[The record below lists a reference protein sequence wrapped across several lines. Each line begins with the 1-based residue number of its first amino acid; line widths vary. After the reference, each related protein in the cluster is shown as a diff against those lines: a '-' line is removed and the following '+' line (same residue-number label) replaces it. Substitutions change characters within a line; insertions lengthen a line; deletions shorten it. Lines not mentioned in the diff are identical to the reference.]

1 MPPRAKHNFRKIHL
15 MKKSSQCKV
24 LAHLLTKSHIS
35 ISASSHIKPEVHH
48 ITGSSSADRKS
59 ISVSYSTEKI
69 NLSSNLSSSLLSASV
84 KVCPKF
90 EIPKPVKLGARS
102 EEKQTIHEKIV
113 QEKACL
119 QPILKIPKVEVFPDD
134 GKHMAENNVPLSVI
148 EVIEDVIRK
157 YSLEHHSELKFKKE
171 KHFCRTKKISIF
183 GHFQK
188 CKITFFAISKIT
200 KNPFF
205 PISKMTKKKSIFALQ
220 KKFRIAKN
228 CNIWNGNY
236 NFFPRFRS

>member
-1 MPPRAKHNFRKIHL
+1 MKEKDFLEKKLYFRYIFFQIICKYCGSAGLHVKCGNLPLKDDTTWKCSFCTEIIKKMPPRAKHNFRKIHL

-35 ISASSHIKPEVHH
+35 ISASASSHIKPEVHQ
-48 ITGSSSADRKS
+48 ITGSSSTDRKS
-59 ISVSYSTEKI
+59 ISVSYSTEQI

-84 KVCPKF
+84 RVCPKF
-90 EIPKPVKLGARS
+90 EIPKPVMLGARS

-134 GKHMAENNVPLSVI
+134 DKHMIENNVPLSVI

-157 YSLEHHSELKFKKE
+157 YSLEHHSELKFKK
-171 KHFCRTKKISIF
+171 KK
-183 GHFQK
+183 
-188 CKITFFAISKIT
+188 TF
-200 KNPFF
+200 
-205 PISKMTKKKSIFALQ
+205 L
-220 KKFRIAKN
+220 
-228 CNIWNGNY
+228 
-236 NFFPRFRS
+236 

>member
-35 ISASSHIKPEVHH
+35 ISTSSHIKPEVHQ
-48 ITGSSSADRKS
+48 ITGSSSTDRKS
-59 ISVSYSTEKI
+59 ISVSYSTEQI

-134 GKHMAENNVPLSVI
+134 DKHLSVI

-157 YSLEHHSELKFKKE
+157 YSLEHHSELKFKKK
-171 KHFCRTKKISIF
+171 KHFCGTKKYPFLDIF
-183 GHFQK
+183 KSANNIFCNFNNYK
-188 CKITFFAISKIT
+188 ESFFCNF
-200 KNPFF
+200 KND
-205 PISKMTKKKSIFALQ
+205 KKNLFLHP
-220 KKFRIAKN
+220 KKV
-228 CNIWNGNY
+228 
-236 NFFPRFRS
+236 

>member
-35 ISASSHIKPEVHH
+35 ISASSHIKPEVHQ
-48 ITGSSSADRKS
+48 ITGSSSTDRKS
-59 ISVSYSTEKI
+59 ISVSYSTEQI

-134 GKHMAENNVPLSVI
+134 GKHMAESNVPLSVI

-157 YSLEHHSELKFKKE
+157 YSLEHHSELKFKK
-171 KHFCRTKKISIF
+171 KK
-183 GHFQK
+183 
-188 CKITFFAISKIT
+188 TF
-200 KNPFF
+200 
-205 PISKMTKKKSIFALQ
+205 L
-220 KKFRIAKN
+220 
-228 CNIWNGNY
+228 
-236 NFFPRFRS
+236 

>member
-1 MPPRAKHNFRKIHL
+1 MYFRYIYIFFQIICKYCGSAGLHVKCGNLPLKDDTTWKCSFCTEIIKKMPPRAKHNFRKIHL

-35 ISASSHIKPEVHH
+35 ISASASSHIKPEV
-48 ITGSSSADRKS
+48 
-59 ISVSYSTEKI
+59 SYSTEQI

-90 EIPKPVKLGARS
+90 EIPEPVKLGARS

-134 GKHMAENNVPLSVI
+134 DKHMAENNVPLSVI

-157 YSLEHHSELKFKKE
+157 YSLEHHSELKFKKK
-171 KHFCRTKKISIF
+171 KHFCGTKKYPFLDIF
-183 GHFQK
+183 
-188 CKITFFAISKIT
+188 
-200 KNPFF
+200 
-205 PISKMTKKKSIFALQ
+205 KS
-220 KKFRIAKN
+220 AK
-228 CNIWNGNY
+228 
-236 NFFPRFRS
+236 